1 MLPNSR
7 FNQPEREKSIKVTDY
22 NVCRNNTRIW
32 KQKSNHF
39 PHPLETVFFF
49 SPSNRNS
56 APHICMN
63 CFIWSPW
70 ACFIH
75 YKMRRLNMR
84 KPKNFPVMAGDG
96 WVSSA
101 QTPVSSYAEHS
112 KFSKHCSTWNS
123 AIFTLLWMRISMN
136 KFEKAPCF
144 FRISTIKHMSPIGKI
159 ITFFLPKNDRTHW
172 KYTTLSCSSNQRVS
186 Q

>member
-32 KQKSNHF
+32 KQKSNH
-39 PHPLETVFFF
+39 PHPLETGFFF
-49 SPSNRNS
+49 PSNRNS

-63 CFIWSPW
+63 CFVWSPW

-75 YKMRRLNMR
+75 YKMRRLNKR
-84 KPKNFPVMAGDG
+84 KPKIFPVLAGDG
-96 WVSSA
+96 WVSST

-112 KFSKHCSTWNS
+112 KFSKHCSTETVQFSLCYEWES
-123 AIFTLLWMRISMN
+123 PWTSL
-136 KFEKAPCF
+136 K
-144 FRISTIKHMSPIGKI
+144 KHLV
-159 ITFFLPKNDRTHW
+159 FQDFHHQA
-172 KYTTLSCSSNQRVS
+172 YVS
-186 Q
+186 YR